1 MYGDVGLK
9 LLNDESIKLLE
20 DLYGL
25 LIKQHGSD
33 SCFFCHGGNT
43 CRCGSCPEI
52 EYHDTDCL
60 VTLLDRMIWNYRH
73 PREGDSNTLVLTTK
87 EEIEWYRK
95 RIAELGGE
103 NE

>member
-33 SCFFCHGGNT
+33 SCLSSQ
-43 CRCGSCPEI
+43 RVIMSKVKPM
-52 EYHDTDCL
+52 L
-60 VTLLDRMIWNYRH
+60 VR
-73 PREGDSNTLVLTTK
+73 
-87 EEIEWYRK
+87 
-95 RIAELGGE
+95 
-103 NE
+103 

>member
-1 MYGDVGLK
+1 MMSQLSCLKTCMVYSSSNMEATPVSFVMVVTLADVEAALR
-9 LLNDESIKLLE
+9 LSTMI
-20 DLYGL
+20 
-25 LIKQHGSD
+25 LI
-33 SCFFCHGGNT
+33 
-43 CRCGSCPEI
+43 
-52 EYHDTDCL
+52 